1 MSSRPIWENAL
12 SGNTGKKWPD
22 PDKPKSKKMKT
33 NTNVPNTAEHILEI
47 RNIRVRYAGLPV
59 IHGLSMNVDRA
70 ETVCVVGSNGA
81 GKSTLLR
88 AIMATQRAFEGK
100 ILFKGNEIHRM
111 QTEDIVKLG
120 IIYVP
125 EEKMLFGPLSV
136 EENLVLGAYVLEDKR
151 RVQHNLDFVYTLFP
165 RLKERRHQSASTLSG
180 GEQQM
185 VAIGRGLMSNP
196 EILMLDEPSLGLA
209 PILVDEVLDTVG
221 RLKKEGITILL
232 VEQNVREALGLA
244 DRGYVMQTGR
254 IVAEGSGR
262 ELLDSD
268 LFRSAFLGI

>member
-1 MSSRPIWENAL
+1 M
-12 SGNTGKKWPD
+12 KKD
-22 PDKPKSKKMKT
+22 NKL
-33 NTNVPNTAEHILEI
+33 PNPTEHILEI
-47 RNIRVRYAGLPV
+47 KDIRVRYAGLPV

-88 AIMATQRAFEGK
+88 AIMATQRTFEGK
-100 ILFKGNEIHRM
+100 ILFKGSEIHRLH
-111 QTEDIVKLG
+111 TEDIVKLG

-136 EENLVLGAYVLEDKR
+136 EENLILGAYVLKNTR
-151 RVQHNLDFVYTLFP
+151 QVQQNLDFVYTLFP
-165 RLKERRHQSASTLSG
+165 RLKERRNQAASTLSG

-209 PILVDEVLDTVG
+209 PILVDEVLDTVA

-244 DRGYVMQTGR
+244 DRG
-254 IVAEGSGR
+254 
-262 ELLDSD
+262 
-268 LFRSAFLGI
+268 